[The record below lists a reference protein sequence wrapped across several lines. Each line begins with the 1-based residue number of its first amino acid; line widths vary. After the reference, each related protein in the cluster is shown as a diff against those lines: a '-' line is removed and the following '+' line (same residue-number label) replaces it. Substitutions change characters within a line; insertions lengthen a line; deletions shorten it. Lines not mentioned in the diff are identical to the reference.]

1 MENSYESLKLFYI
14 GKEKVDG
21 EYIPLVYKNKDFLT
35 HAAIIGMTGSGKTGL
50 GISLLEEAAIDNI
63 PSIII
68 DPKGDMTNLLLTF
81 PSLKAQDFKPWVEEQ
96 EAANSGKSVD
106 EFAEDLAKTWKKGIE
121 GDFQSASRIQKLK
134 DSANY
139 TIYTPGSDAGVQ
151 VSILSSFNAPS
162 KEVMEDEE
170 LFTSLVTSTSSSIL
184 ALIGE
189 KSDSNSKEMVLL
201 NSIFFENFKNGKNL
215 LLEELISQIITP
227 AFEKIGVFSLETF
240 YPKDERLK
248 LALKLNALIANPS
261 FSSWIKGESLNI
273 SKMLYDE
280 NGKANVSIF
289 TISHL
294 SDSQRMFFVTI
305 LLNEILTWMRRQE
318 GTSSLKALL
327 YMDEIFGYFPPLGNP
342 PSKEP
347 MLTLLKQARG
357 FGVGV
362 VLATQNPVDIDYKG
376 LSNIGTWFLGRLQ
389 TKQDINRVI
398 DGLSGTDL
406 NKNEIANLLLS
417 LEKRNF
423 ILSSASE
430 DGIKLFK
437 TRWALS
443 YLKGPLTKDGISSL
457 MKDVKKKI
465 ETSLPK
471 KHETGVLSA
480 QKPIILSSLP
490 QKYLYRSHKESYK
503 MLPFLLCSS
512 TVSFASTPLEINTKK
527 EVLYKYYLAK
537 EQKNIDFFNYE
548 LLESENLS
556 EQEREET
563 LFYELPA
570 FIQNEKN
577 LTPLQKKFTDFLY
590 QNEKFT
596 IYKNDELKLTSKV
609 NESLDDF
616 KLRVKDRQNER
627 VDEEVDRLKT
637 KFKKQNDSLDMKLS
651 RLYERVEKEEKKIS
665 AKRTDS
671 IINIG
676 TLVLGAFFGSKNSR
690 STSIGKVMSGAKNAN
705 KILKENNNLSLLQ
718 TDIENILRQKELLQE
733 MLEKEVR
740 AIKERFEKLDIKEIF
755 IKPKRSD
762 IYNTKLELLWE
773 EELG

>member
-21 EYIPLVYKNKDFLT
+21 EYVPLVYKNKDFLT

-189 KSDSNSKEMVLL
+189 KSDTNSKEMVLL

-227 AFEKIGVFSLETF
+227 SFEKIGVFSLETF

-457 MKDVKKKI
+457 MKDTKKKI
-465 ETSLPK
+465 ETSGPK
-471 KHETGVLSA
+471 KHETGELNA
-480 QKPIILSSLP
+480 QKPIILSTLP

-512 TVSFASTPLEINTKK
+512 TISFASTPLEINIKK
-527 EVLYKYYLAK
+527 ELSYKYYLAK
-537 EQKNIDFFNYE
+537 EQKNIDFFDYE

-556 EQEREET
+556 EQKRGET

-577 LTPLQKKFTDFLY
+577 LTSLQKKFTDFLY

-596 IYKNDELKLTSKV
+596 IYKNDELKLTSKA

-651 RLYERVEKEEKKIS
+651 RLYERVEKEERKVS

-690 STSIGKVMSGAKNAN
+690 SASIGKVMSGAKNAN

-733 MLEKEVR
+733 MLEKEIR